1 MRIFLALPIALALAP
16 AVAAQNQGAV
26 NGIAATPGPIV
37 GGFRFAIQ
45 GTNPCTAVHVDFGD
59 GSNNTYTI
67 AGLPDRDT
75 VWHQYTRGGRFV
87 VRATGS
93 AGCGGEASTRVTVDL
108 PTAPPPTPT
117 PTPQPAAPP
126 AAAAMRFAGMDHNND
141 RVITR
146 AEWQGSERSFR
157 FHDWNSDGRLSG
169 DEVHPGAMPP
179 ATTGRTGLEW
189 SETHFRA
196 LDRNAD
202 GRISRDEWR
211 ADLEDFYRVDR
222 DRNDVLTREEFL
234 ISDVDDD
241 RGDHFQDLDLN
252 GDNRVDRVE
261 WHGSESAFR
270 QLDRNN
276 DGSLSAEEL
285 GIPSAAGRPS
295 SGGAFSRLG
304 AARTVT
310 VSATEAWTDTGL
322 DVRAGDVLRITAS
335 GTIGWAPE
343 AGAVAPPAG
352 ASGPATDAAPVPR
365 ANIGA
370 LVGRVAN
377 GRAFLAIASNGTV
390 RVEQSGRLFLGVND
404 DVLSDNRGSFRVS
417 IAVNR

>member
-1 MRIFLALPIALALAP
+1 MRILLALLIALALAP

-26 NGIAATPGPIV
+26 NGIAATPAPVV

-93 AGCGGEASTRVTVDL
+93 AGCSGEASTRVTVDL
-108 PTAPPPTPT
+108 PTAPPPTTT
-117 PTPQPAAPP
+117 PTPQPEAPP
-126 AAAAMRFAGMDHNND
+126 AATTMRFADMDRNGDH
-141 RVITR
+141 VITR

-179 ATTGRTGLEW
+179 ATTGRAGLDW
-189 SETHFRA
+189 SETQFRA

-211 ADLEDFYRVDR
+211 GELEDFYRVDR
-222 DRNDVLTREEFL
+222 DRNDFLTREEFL
-234 ISDVDDD
+234 ISDFDDD
-241 RGDHFQDLDLN
+241 RGDRFQDLDLN
-252 GDNRVDRVE
+252 GDNRVDRKE
-261 WHGSESAFR
+261 WHGSENAFR

-276 DGSLSAEEL
+276 DGSLTADEL
-285 GIPSAAGRPS
+285 GIPSAAGRPF

-304 AARTVT
+304 AARTVS

-343 AGAVAPPAG
+343 PGAVAPPAG
-352 ASGPATDAAPVPR
+352 ANGPATDGAPIPR

-370 LVGRVAN
+370 LVGRVGN

-417 IAVNR
+417 VTVNR